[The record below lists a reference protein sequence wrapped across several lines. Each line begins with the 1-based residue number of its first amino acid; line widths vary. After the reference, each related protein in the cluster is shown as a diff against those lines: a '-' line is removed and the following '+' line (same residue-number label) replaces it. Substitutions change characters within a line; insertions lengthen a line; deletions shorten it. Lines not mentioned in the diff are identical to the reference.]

1 MYMVAQKSKLLSAY
15 VNKTEEDCEQKRTA
29 TEKMKYCLIFSC
41 EIFYVTVVLFKYSM
55 TESNQ

>member
-1 MYMVAQKSKLLSAY
+1 M
-15 VNKTEEDCEQKRTA
+15 NKKRTA
-29 TEKMKYCLIFSC
+29 IEKMKYCLIFSR